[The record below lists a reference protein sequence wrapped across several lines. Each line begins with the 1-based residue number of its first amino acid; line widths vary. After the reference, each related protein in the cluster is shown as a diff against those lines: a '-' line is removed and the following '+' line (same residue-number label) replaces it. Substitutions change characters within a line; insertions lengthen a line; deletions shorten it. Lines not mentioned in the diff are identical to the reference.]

1 MLFYM
6 RIIIGVFLSETTC
19 PLSPEAWHRAAAI
32 NSNSSPNSSQLSLF
46 CTFYF
51 SFLCK
56 TCPIKSKRFNLG
68 MLAHVDLISLFNIKT
83 QSNQAHLLKKD
94 NFNFTLLL

>member
-1 MLFYM
+1 ML
-6 RIIIGVFLSETTC
+6 LSETTC
-19 PLSPEAWHRAAAI
+19 PLSLEAWHRAAEI
-32 NSNSSPNSSQLSLF
+32 NSVKLKRKILELFPTLLVLHFFTSPS
-46 CTFYF
+46 YI
-51 SFLCK
+51 LCK
-56 TCPIKSKRFNLG
+56 TCPIQCKLFNLS